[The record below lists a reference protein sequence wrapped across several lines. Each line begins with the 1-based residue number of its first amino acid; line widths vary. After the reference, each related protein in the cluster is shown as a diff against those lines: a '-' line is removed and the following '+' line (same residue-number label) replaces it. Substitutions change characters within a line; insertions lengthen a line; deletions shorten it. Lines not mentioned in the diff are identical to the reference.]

1 MPRNNK
7 HKKQKDS
14 ITERYKT
21 EIYGLFLFAFS
32 ILVGFSIYIK
42 PSGLIGVWMRDLIF
56 SLFGITSYLIP
67 IVMLGTSILFILK
80 KGYML
85 IEKKFI
91 CISLFVITII
101 TMIHVGYSLGESQV
115 GFIEKLTYSAQLGME
130 KMGGGIISELIALPL
145 ILMFGS
151 VGTYIILICI
161 GIILTIIITE
171 VSLVDILY
179 IIIDKIRNTFNYGAE
194 AAKKVKEK
202 VPNKTEDKPSSI
214 IIDEDEKSASIDED
228 IKIFDSFEKDK
239 KEEDISKPFYTV
251 MDSNVSAKKEVKT
264 SKVEKESA
272 VTIIDSIESI
282 NTEIIEK
289 EYIFPDI
296 KLLGEINSTNNQ
308 DDKKSLLENA
318 KLLEDTLQS
327 FNVDAK
333 VMQVR
338 RGPSVTRY
346 ELQPSPGVKVSKI
359 VNLSDDLALS
369 LATSSVRIE
378 APIPGKAAVGIEV
391 PNKNVSPVSLREV
404 IESHEFIEFG
414 SNLSFA
420 LGKDITGKCMVTDIG
435 KMPHLLIAGATG
447 SGKSV
452 CINTLITSLIYKSS
466 PEDVKMIM
474 IDPKVVELS
483 IYNGIPHLLI
493 PVVTDPKKAA
503 SALYWAVNEMND
515 RYKIFAENSVR
526 NIDGYNNLVKTKG
539 IGKKMPKIVIIIDE
553 LADLMMASPS
563 DVEDSICRLS
573 QMARAAGL
581 HLIIAT
587 QRPSVDV
594 ITGVI
599 KANIP
604 SRISFAV
611 SSQTDSR
618 TILDMGGA
626 EKLLGRGDMLFLP
639 IGENK
644 PIRVQGAFISEE
656 DVENIVNFLKESSDE
671 EYSEEAIE
679 EIDKIKPESK
689 HIDEDDD
696 VLLNEAI
703 QVAVDYGQASASML
717 QRRLRIG
724 FNRASRLIE
733 SMEQR
738 GIVGP
743 QEGSKPRQVLISKD
757 DLSNYD
763 E

>member
-1 MPRNNK
+1 MPRSNK
-7 HKKQKDS
+7 QKKQQSS
-14 ITERYKT
+14 ITQKYKI
-21 EIYGLFLFAFS
+21 EIYGLFLFALS
-32 ILVGFSIYIK
+32 ILAGFSIYVK
-42 PSGLIGVWMRDLIF
+42 PSGLIGIWMRDILL
-56 SLFGITSYLIP
+56 SLFGITAFIIP
-67 IVMLGTSILFILK
+67 VVMLVASILFILK
-80 KGYML
+80 KGYIL
-85 IEKKFI
+85 FEKKSI
-91 CISLFVITII
+91 CISLFVINII
-101 TMIHVGYSLGESQV
+101 TMIHIGYSLGENQV
-115 GFIEKLTYSAQLGME
+115 DFMDKIIYSSQLGME

-145 ILMFGS
+145 LLMFGTI
-151 VGTYIILICI
+151 GTYIILICI
-161 GIILTIIITE
+161 GIILTIIITD

-179 IIIDKIRNTFNYGAE
+179 IIINKTKDFFKGSIE
-194 AAKKVKEK
+194 AGKKVKDDKKTRNEEVIPAIK
-202 VPNKTEDKPSSI
+202 IENTNTKPNLE
-214 IIDEDEKSASIDED
+214 ED
-228 IKIFDSFEKDK
+228 IKIFDSFEENIK
-239 KEEDISKPFYTV
+239 DISKVPPLISDMPKV
-251 MDSNVSAKKEVKT
+251 KSNATINKPVAHT
-264 SKVEKESA
+264 IEKESA
-272 VTIIDSIESI
+272 ATIIEPL
-282 NTEIIEK
+282 NNEIPEK
-289 EYIFPDI
+289 EYIFPNI
-296 KLLGEINSTNNQ
+296 ELLGECKSSVSVE
-308 DDKKSLLENA
+308 DKTSLLENA
-318 KLLEDTLQS
+318 KILEETLQS
-327 FNVDAK
+327 FNVETK
-333 VMQVR
+333 VVQVR

-359 VNLSDDLALS
+359 VNLADDLALS

-391 PNKNVSPVSLREV
+391 PNKNVSPVALREV
-404 IESHEFIEFG
+404 IESHEFTEFN
-414 SNLSFA
+414 SNLTFA
-420 LGKDITGKCMVTDIG
+420 LGKDITGKCMVTDIC

-503 SALYWAVNEMND
+503 SALYWAVNEMTD
-515 RYKIFAENSVR
+515 RYKTFAANNVR
-526 NIDGYNNLVKTKG
+526 NVDGYNNLVKTKG
-539 IGKKMPKIVIIIDE
+539 IGTKMPKIVIIIDE
-553 LADLMMASPS
+553 LADLMMVSPS

-656 DVENIVNFLKESSDE
+656 EVENIVNFLKESSNE
-671 EYSEEAIE
+671 EYCEEAIE
-679 EIDKIKPESK
+679 EIDKLKPETK
-689 HIDEDDD
+689 QIDDDDD
-696 VLLNEAI
+696 VLLDEAI
-703 QVAVDYGQASASML
+703 NIAVDYGQASASML

-757 DLSNYD
+757 ELSNFD

>member
-1 MPRNNK
+1 
-7 HKKQKDS
+7 
-14 ITERYKT
+14 
-21 EIYGLFLFAFS
+21 F
-32 ILVGFSIYIK
+32 
-42 PSGLIGVWMRDLIF
+42 
-56 SLFGITSYLIP
+56 
-67 IVMLGTSILFILK
+67 
-80 KGYML
+80 
-85 IEKKFI
+85 
-91 CISLFVITII
+91 
-101 TMIHVGYSLGESQV
+101 
-115 GFIEKLTYSAQLGME
+115 
-130 KMGGGIISELIALPL
+130 
-145 ILMFGS
+145 
-151 VGTYIILICI
+151 

-171 VSLVDILY
+171 ISIADIFKTIIAKTSLEVKKGVNTLKNKVSKGDNVSNANI
-179 IIIDKIRNTFNYGAE
+179 TAE
-194 AAKKVKEK
+194 SD
-202 VPNKTEDKPSSI
+202 NSI
-214 IIDEDEKSASIDED
+214 PKRSESFDPTK
-228 IKIFDSFEKDK
+228 IKIFDALEGLDDTMKGCIPPEIKSINK
-239 KEEDISKPFYTV
+239 KYESHNQI
-251 MDSNVSAKKEVKT
+251 T
-264 SKVEKESA
+264 SDVEKESA
-272 VTIIDSIESI
+272 VASIINNYDEA
-282 NTEIIEK
+282 K

-296 KLLGEINSTNNQ
+296 KLLQQI
-308 DDKKSLLENA
+308 KSPNGLEDRKYLLENA
-318 KLLEDTLQS
+318 KMLEDTLQS

-333 VMQVR
+333 IVQVR

-346 ELQPSPGVKVSKI
+346 ELHPSPGVKVSKI
-359 VNLSDDLALS
+359 VNLADDLALS

-391 PNKNVSPVSLREV
+391 PNKDVSPVALREV
-404 IESHEFIEFG
+404 IESHEFSEFS

-420 LGKDITGKCMVTDIG
+420 LGKDITGKCVVTDIG

-466 PEDVKMIM
+466 PDDVKMIM

-503 SALYWAVNEMND
+503 SALYWAVNEMTD
-515 RYKIFAENSVR
+515 RYKIFAENNVR
-526 NIDGYNNLVKTKG
+526 NIDGYNNLVKSKS

-553 LADLMMASPS
+553 LADLMMVAPS

-639 IGENK
+639 VGENK

-656 DVENIVNFLKESSDE
+656 EVEAIVTFLTESSE
-671 EYSEEAIE
+671 SKYSNEAMEKIE
-679 EIDKIKPESK
+679 RIKPETTTP
-689 HIDEDDD
+689 IDEAD
-696 VLLNEAI
+696 VLLGEAI
-703 QVAVDYGQASASML
+703 QIAVDYGQASASML

-724 FNRASRLIE
+724 FNRAARLLE
-733 SMEQR
+733 VMETR

-743 QEGSKPRQVLISKD
+743 QEGSKPRQVLISKED
-757 DLSNYD
+757 ALNL
-763 E
+763 